1 MAYLCIYTTF
11 SLQVEGTKDCWFN
24 NISDM
29 AGWQGPVQMS
39 IARSRAPSID
49 VDDKVIEFFKLLKSM
64 QYKT

>member
-49 VDDKVIEFFKLLKSM
+49 VDDRVFQINKVNAI
-64 QYKT
+64 

>member
-1 MAYLCIYTTF
+1 MADLCKYTTF
-11 SLQVEGTKDCWFN
+11 SLQFEGTKDCWFN

-49 VDDKVIEFFKLLKSM
+49 VDDRVFQINKVNAI
-64 QYKT
+64 